1 LIFHNFDSEKYF
13 KKCQKIIKT
22 YYKNLKRV
30 PEIFWNEMPIVIIPW
45 SVNQITIIDSNIS
58 STHDLRCSSLM
69 SMADQALDLFS
80 FNNQSIIDIGNFKIM
95 F

>member
-1 LIFHNFDSEKYF
+1 
-13 KKCQKIIKT
+13 
-22 YYKNLKRV
+22 
-30 PEIFWNEMPIVIIPW
+30 MPIVIIPW

-58 STHDLRCSSLM
+58 STHDLRCNSLM

>member
-1 LIFHNFDSEKYF
+1 
-13 KKCQKIIKT
+13 
-22 YYKNLKRV
+22 
-30 PEIFWNEMPIVIIPW
+30 MPIVIIPW

-58 STHDLRCSSLM
+58 STHDLRGSSLM

>member
-1 LIFHNFDSEKYF
+1 LIFHNFDSKKYF

-30 PEIFWNEMPIVIIPW
+30 PETFWNEMPIVIIPW

-69 SMADQALDLFS
+69 SMADQA
-80 FNNQSIIDIGNFKIM
+80 
-95 F
+95 